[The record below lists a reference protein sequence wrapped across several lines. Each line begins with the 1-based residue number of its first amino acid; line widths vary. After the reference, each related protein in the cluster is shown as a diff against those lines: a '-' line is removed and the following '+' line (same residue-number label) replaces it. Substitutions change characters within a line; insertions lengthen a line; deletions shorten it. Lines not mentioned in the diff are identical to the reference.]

1 MFELFI
7 QTEKSY
13 DEIGFK
19 MSNKLLY
26 FRYANHEMNH
36 AYNDNNELYYSL
48 ECLLCRK
55 AHCSTLVF
63 YLLLLFID
71 HFHNTHCFKVALQKI
86 ILMFIKSSCLIVI

>member
-7 QTEKSY
+7 QTETSY

-26 FRYANHEMNH
+26 FRYANHEMKH
-36 AYNDNNELYYSL
+36 ACNDNNELYYSL
-48 ECLLCRK
+48 ECLLRRK

-63 YLLLLFID
+63 LFID
-71 HFHNTHCFKVALQKI
+71 HFTIHTVSK
-86 ILMFIKSSCLIVI
+86 